1 MTGLLR
7 PEQPRGM
14 LTSNLEVL
22 TMTMILDATSHAC
35 NTQAKLSTE
44 IRKAIAVLYHAHFT
58 DRRIADELRIPL
70 SQVEEFRLA
79 RFLNPK

>member
-1 MTGLLR
+1 MA
-7 PEQPRGM
+7 
-14 LTSNLEVL
+14 
-22 TMTMILDATSHAC
+22 MILSDVRPVR
-35 NTQAKLSTE
+35 NTQAQISNE
-44 IRKAIAVLYHAHFT
+44 IRKAISVLYHAHFT

>member
-1 MTGLLR
+1 MTA
-7 PEQPRGM
+7 
-14 LTSNLEVL
+14 
-22 TMTMILDATSHAC
+22 ILSDVTHVR

-79 RFLNPK
+79 RFLQPK